1 MLFYKKNSEQ
11 VICDFNS
18 NLAGLTNE
26 EAKVRLEKYGLNQLK
41 EKPKVPT
48 WKLFLESFK
57 DPLVIILL
65 VAAIIQIFL
74 GDTVESLIIF
84 AVLAI
89 NSVLGVV
96 QTKKAES
103 SLDSL
108 KKLSVPNAKVIRENE
123 KLTIPSQEIVPGDI
137 VLLEAGDYVP
147 ADGRILE
154 AQTFKVVEGMLTG
167 ESEPVLKHS
176 DKIDEDCPLGDQK
189 NMVFSGSMV
198 VYGRA
203 TYIVTSSGMDTEV
216 GKIANLLD
224 NAETKQTPLQQ
235 KLDDFGKKLGVVI
248 VILAALIFGLQVFR
262 GADIMDSFMFAV
274 AIAVAAIPEAL
285 TSIVTIV
292 LASGTNT
299 MAKKQAIIRKLPA
312 VETLGS
318 TSVICTDKTGTLTQ
332 NKMTV
337 VETYMYGIDSE
348 NYNGFEYD
356 TTCSSNK
363 NDSTLDVENKFDGSE
378 IALTQAL
385 VQDRFLSLSSI
396 LCNDSDINE
405 EGVEIGDPTEVALIN
420 YATKSN
426 VDYKSIREENIR
438 ISELPFD
445 SDRKLMTTVN
455 LVDDENIMFTK
466 GAPDIVFSRS
476 KYALKN
482 GELVEISEEIL
493 SEYQKINENFSNRAL
508 RVLAFA
514 YKVVESN
521 FEPTLEDEK
530 DLVLVGLMAMIDP
543 PREEVFKAVKDAKSS
558 GIKTVMITGD
568 HKTTAAAIARE
579 IGLMDEKD
587 LALTGSELDALTD
600 EELDEKLEHISV
612 YARVSPE
619 NKIRIVK
626 AWQKKGKVT
635 AMTGDGVNDAPALK
649 QANIGIGMG
658 SGTEVAKDAS
668 AMVLLDDNFAT
679 IVNAIEVGRTVY
691 NNIKKSITYLFSGNL
706 GGIIA
711 ILFAVFAGWA
721 NPFTTIQLLFIN
733 LVTDSLPAISLGFE
747 KPEKDVMN
755 KPPRDP
761 NESIFSK
768 DAIISVAVRGSII
781 GIVTIL
787 AQYIGM
793 QTSAVLGT
801 AMAFATLTLSRIVQT
816 FAARSNSET
825 ILSLGVMSNKYSL
838 GAVIVCLLM
847 FSITL
852 LPFMRGI
859 FAIPDIFGFTHLAI
873 CFGLAVSATVCMEIS
888 KLIRK

>member
-1 MLFYKKNSEQ
+1 MFYQKDSVQ
-11 VICDFNS
+11 VLNDLDS
-18 NLAGLTNE
+18 NLTGLTQE
-26 EAKVRLEKYGLNQLK
+26 EVTSRLKNYGRNVLK
-41 EKPKVPT
+41 EKPKTPT

-65 VAAIIQIFL
+65 VAAMTQVFL

-84 AVLAI
+84 AVLGI
-89 NSVLGVV
+89 NAVLGVV
-96 QTKKAES
+96 QTKKADS

-108 KKLSVPNAKVIRENE
+108 KKLSVPEAKVIRNNE
-123 KLTIPSQEIVPGDI
+123 KLTISSQELVPGDI

-147 ADGRILE
+147 ADGRIIE
-154 AQTFKVVEGMLTG
+154 SQTLKVIEGMLTG
-167 ESEPVLKHS
+167 ESEPVLKNADTINEES
-176 DKIDEDCPLGDQK
+176 SLGDQK

-203 TYIVTSSGMDTEV
+203 TYVVTSCGMNTQV
-216 GKIANLLD
+216 GKIANLLET
-224 NAETKQTPLQQ
+224 AENKQTPLQQ
-235 KLDDFGKKLGVVI
+235 KLDDFGKKLGVAI
-248 VILAALIFGLQVFR
+248 VILAALIFALEVFR
-262 GADIMDSFMFAV
+262 GGDLMNSFMFAI

-299 MAKKQAIIRKLPA
+299 MAKRQSIIRKLPA

-337 VETYMYGIDSE
+337 VESYLYGPDSDKFNGFDYIKDYTNTNSNNSE
-348 NYNGFEYD
+348 N
-356 TTCSSNK
+356 TS
-363 NDSTLDVENKFDGSE
+363 DGTE
-378 IALTQAL
+378 IAVCACAIQE
-385 VQDRFLSLSSI
+385 RYLSLSSI
-396 LCNDSDINE
+396 LCNDSDVNE
-405 EGVEIGDPTEVALIN
+405 EGIEIGDPTEVALIN
-420 YATKSN
+420 YAEKYD
-426 VDYKSIREENIR
+426 VDYKSIRENYTR
-438 ISELPFD
+438 ISEIPFD

-455 LVDDENIMFTK
+455 LIDDENIMFTK
-466 GAPDIVFSRS
+466 GAPDVIFKRC
-476 KYALKN
+476 KYALKYD
-482 GELVEISEEIL
+482 EVVEISDEIL
-493 SEYQKINENFSNRAL
+493 DEYKKINENFSNRAL

-514 YKVVESN
+514 YKNVA
-521 FEPTLEDEK
+521 DEFGPSL
-530 DLVLVGLMAMIDP
+530 DDENNLILIGLMAMIDP
-543 PREEVFKAVKDAKSS
+543 PREEVFDAVKEAKSS
-558 GIKTVMITGD
+558 GIKTIMITGD

-579 IGLMDEKD
+579 IGIMEKDD
-587 LALTGSELDALTD
+587 LALTGQELDSLTD
-600 EELDEKLEHISV
+600 EELNNKLEKISV

-668 AMVLLDDNFAT
+668 AMVLVDDNFAT

-733 LVTDSLPAISLGFE
+733 LVTDSLPAIALGFE
-747 KPEKDVMN
+747 KPEKDTMN

-761 NESIFSK
+761 NESILCK
-768 DAIISVAVRGSII
+768 DTLKVVLTRGSII

-793 QTSAVLGT
+793 QTSDALGA
-801 AMAFATLTLSRIVQT
+801 AMAFITITLSRIIQT

-825 ILSLGVMSNKYSL
+825 ILSLGITSNKYAL
-838 GAVIVCLLM
+838 GAVIICLGMLSLT
-847 FSITL
+847 F

-859 FAIPDIFGFTHLAI
+859 FAIPLTFELKNLGVCLALAI
-873 CFGLAVSATVCMEIS
+873 TAVGCMESS
-888 KLIRK
+888 KFVKTK

>member
-1 MLFYKKNSEQ
+1 MFYQKDSVQ
-11 VICDFNS
+11 VLNDLDS
-18 NLAGLTNE
+18 NLTGLTQE
-26 EAKVRLEKYGLNQLK
+26 EVTSRLKNYGRNVLK
-41 EKPKVPT
+41 EKPKTPT

-65 VAAIIQIFL
+65 VAAMTQVFL

-84 AVLAI
+84 AVLGI
-89 NSVLGVV
+89 NAVLGVV
-96 QTKKAES
+96 QTKKADS

-108 KKLSVPNAKVIRENE
+108 KKLSVPEAKVIRNNE
-123 KLTIPSQEIVPGDI
+123 KLTISSQELVPGDI

-147 ADGRILE
+147 ADGRIIE
-154 AQTFKVVEGMLTG
+154 SQTLKVIEGMLTG
-167 ESEPVLKHS
+167 ESEPVLKNADTINEES
-176 DKIDEDCPLGDQK
+176 SLGDQK

-203 TYIVTSSGMDTEV
+203 TYVVTSCGMNTQV
-216 GKIANLLD
+216 GKIANLLET
-224 NAETKQTPLQQ
+224 AENKQTPLQQ
-235 KLDDFGKKLGVVI
+235 KLDDFGKKLGVAI
-248 VILAALIFGLQVFR
+248 VILAALIFALEVFR
-262 GADIMDSFMFAV
+262 GGDLMNSFMFAI

-299 MAKKQAIIRKLPA
+299 MAKRQSIIRKLPA

-337 VETYMYGIDSE
+337 VETYLYGPDSDKF
-348 NYNGFEYD
+348 NGFDYIKD
-356 TTCSSNK
+356 YTNTNSN
-363 NDSTLDVENKFDGSE
+363 NNENTSDGTE
-378 IALTQAL
+378 IAVCACAIQE
-385 VQDRFLSLSSI
+385 RYLSLSSI
-396 LCNDSDINE
+396 LCNDSDVNE
-405 EGVEIGDPTEVALIN
+405 EGIEIGDPTEVALIN
-420 YATKSN
+420 YAEKYD
-426 VDYKSIREENIR
+426 VDYKSIRENYTR
-438 ISELPFD
+438 ISEIPFD

-455 LVDDENIMFTK
+455 LIDDENIMFTK
-466 GAPDIVFSRS
+466 GAPDVIFKRC
-476 KYALKN
+476 KYALKYD
-482 GELVEISEEIL
+482 EVIEISDEIL
-493 SEYQKINENFSNRAL
+493 DEYKKINENFSNRAL

-514 YKVVESN
+514 YKNVA
-521 FEPTLEDEK
+521 DEFK
-530 DLVLVGLMAMIDP
+530 PSLDNENNLILIGLMAMIDP
-543 PREEVFKAVKDAKSS
+543 PREEVFDAVKEAKSS
-558 GIKTVMITGD
+558 GIKTIMITGD
-568 HKTTAAAIARE
+568 HKTTAAAIAHE
-579 IGLMDEKD
+579 IGIMEKDD
-587 LALTGSELDALTD
+587 LALTGQELDSLTD
-600 EELDEKLEHISV
+600 EELDNKLEKISV

-668 AMVLLDDNFAT
+668 AMVLVDDNFAT

-733 LVTDSLPAISLGFE
+733 LVTDSLPAIALGFE
-747 KPEKDVMN
+747 KPEKDTMN

-761 NESIFSK
+761 NESILCK
-768 DAIISVAVRGSII
+768 DTLKVVLTRGSII

-793 QTSAVLGT
+793 QTSDALGA
-801 AMAFATLTLSRIVQT
+801 AMAFITITLSRIIQT

-825 ILSLGVMSNKYSL
+825 ILSLGVTSNKYAL
-838 GAVIVCLLM
+838 GAVIICLGMLSLT
-847 FSITL
+847 F
-852 LPFMRGI
+852 LPFMRRI
-859 FAIPDIFGFTHLAI
+859 FAIPLTFELKNLGVCLALAI
-873 CFGLAVSATVCMEIS
+873 TAVGCMESS
-888 KLIRK
+888 KFVKTK

>member
-1 MLFYKKNSEQ
+1 MFYQKDSVQ
-11 VICDFNS
+11 VLNDLDS
-18 NLAGLTNE
+18 NLTGLTQE
-26 EAKVRLEKYGLNQLK
+26 EVTSRLKNYGRNVLK
-41 EKPKVPT
+41 EKPKTPT

-65 VAAIIQIFL
+65 VAAMTQVFL

-84 AVLAI
+84 AVLGI
-89 NSVLGVV
+89 NAVLGVV
-96 QTKKAES
+96 QTKKADS

-108 KKLSVPNAKVIRENE
+108 KKLSVPEAKVIRNNE
-123 KLTIPSQEIVPGDI
+123 KLTISSQELVPGDI

-147 ADGRILE
+147 ADGRIIE
-154 AQTFKVVEGMLTG
+154 SQTLKVIEGMLTG
-167 ESEPVLKHS
+167 ESEPVLKNADTINEES
-176 DKIDEDCPLGDQK
+176 SLGDQK

-203 TYIVTSSGMDTEV
+203 TYVVTSCGMNTQV
-216 GKIANLLD
+216 GKIANLLET
-224 NAETKQTPLQQ
+224 AENKQTPLQQ
-235 KLDDFGKKLGVVI
+235 KLDDFGKKLGVAI
-248 VILAALIFGLQVFR
+248 VILATLIFALEVFR
-262 GADIMDSFMFAV
+262 GGDLMNSFMFAI

-299 MAKKQAIIRKLPA
+299 MAKKQSIIRKLPA

-337 VETYMYGIDSE
+337 VETYLYGPDSDKFNGFDYIKDYTNTNSNNSE
-348 NYNGFEYD
+348 N
-356 TTCSSNK
+356 TS
-363 NDSTLDVENKFDGSE
+363 DGTE
-378 IALTQAL
+378 IAVCACAIQE
-385 VQDRFLSLSSI
+385 RYLSLSSI
-396 LCNDSDINE
+396 LCNDSDVNE
-405 EGVEIGDPTEVALIN
+405 EGIEIGDPTEVALIN
-420 YATKSN
+420 YAEKYD
-426 VDYKSIREENIR
+426 VDYKSIRENYTR
-438 ISELPFD
+438 ISEIPFD

-455 LVDDENIMFTK
+455 LIDDENIMFTK
-466 GAPDIVFSRS
+466 GAPDVIFKRC
-476 KYALKN
+476 KYALKYD
-482 GELVEISEEIL
+482 EVIEISDEIL
-493 SEYQKINENFSNRAL
+493 DEYKKINENFSNRAL

-514 YKVVESN
+514 YKNVADE
-521 FEPTLEDEK
+521 FEPSLDDENN
-530 DLVLVGLMAMIDP
+530 LILIGLMAMIDP
-543 PREEVFKAVKDAKSS
+543 PREEVFDAVKEAKSS
-558 GIKTVMITGD
+558 GIKTIMITGD

-579 IGLMDEKD
+579 IGIMEKDD
-587 LALTGSELDALTD
+587 LALTGQELDSLTD
-600 EELDEKLEHISV
+600 EELDNKLEKISV

-668 AMVLLDDNFAT
+668 AMVLVDDNFAT

-733 LVTDSLPAISLGFE
+733 LVTDSLPAIALGFE
-747 KPEKDVMN
+747 KPEKDTMN

-761 NESIFSK
+761 NESILCK
-768 DAIISVAVRGSII
+768 DTLKVVLTRGSII

-793 QTSAVLGT
+793 QTSDALGA
-801 AMAFATLTLSRIVQT
+801 AMAFITITLSRIIQT

-825 ILSLGVMSNKYSL
+825 ILSLGVTSNKYAL
-838 GAVIVCLLM
+838 GAVIICLGMLSLT
-847 FSITL
+847 F

-859 FAIPDIFGFTHLAI
+859 FAIPLTFELKNLGVCLALAI
-873 CFGLAVSATVCMEIS
+873 TAVGCMESS
-888 KLIRK
+888 KFVKTK

>member
-1 MLFYKKNSEQ
+1 MFYQKNSVE
-11 VICDFNS
+11 VLNDLDS
-18 NLAGLTNE
+18 NLTGLTQE
-26 EAKVRLEKYGLNQLK
+26 ESKLRLEKYGCNALQ
-41 EKPKVPT
+41 EKSKTPT
-48 WKLFLESFK
+48 WRLFLENFK

-65 VAAIIQIFL
+65 IAAMTQVFL
-74 GDTVESLIIF
+74 GDTVESIIIF
-84 AVLAI
+84 TVLVI
-89 NSVLGVV
+89 NAVLGVV

-108 KKLSVPNAKVIRENE
+108 KKLSVPEAKVIRNNQ
-123 KLTIPSQEIVPGDI
+123 KLTISSQELVPGDI
-137 VLLEAGDYVP
+137 VILEAGDYVP
-147 ADGRILE
+147 ADGRIIE
-154 AQTFKVVEGMLTG
+154 SQTLKVIEGMLTG
-167 ESEPVLKHS
+167 ESEPVLKNT
-176 DKIDEDCPLGDQK
+176 DAINEECALGDQK

-203 TYIVTSSGMDTEV
+203 TFVVTSTGMNTEV
-216 GKIANLLD
+216 GKIADLL
-224 NAETKQTPLQQ
+224 ETAGNKQTPLQE
-235 KLDDFGKKLGVVI
+235 KLDDFGKKLGIAI
-248 VILAALIFGLQVFR
+248 VFLAGFIFALEVFR
-262 GADIMDSFMFAV
+262 GGDLMNSFMFAI

-292 LASGTNT
+292 LASGTNI
-299 MAKKQAIIRKLPA
+299 MAKKQSIIRKLPA

-337 VETYMYGIDSE
+337 VETYLYGPDSDKF
-348 NYNGFEYD
+348 NGFEY
-356 TTCSSNK
+356 NK
-363 NDSTLDVENKFDGSE
+363 NYDFLNVEDTISSHSNE
-378 IALTQAL
+378 IAVAGCMLQERYL
-385 VQDRFLSLSSI
+385 NLSSI
-396 LCNDSDINE
+396 LCNDSDVNE

-420 YATKSN
+420 YAQKYDL
-426 VDYKSIREENIR
+426 DYKSIREECLR
-438 ISELPFD
+438 IAEIPFD

-455 LVDDENIMFTK
+455 SIDGQNIMFTK
-466 GAPDIVFSRS
+466 GAPDVIFSRC
-476 KYALKN
+476 KYAIKCD
-482 GELVEISEEIL
+482 EIL
-493 SEYQKINENFSNRAL
+493 EMSDEILDEYKKVNENFSNRAL

-514 YKVVESN
+514 YKKVSDE
-521 FEPTLEDEK
+521 FEPTLADEN
-530 DLVLVGLMAMIDP
+530 DLILIGLMAMIDP
-543 PREEVFKAVKDAKSS
+543 PREEVFKAVEEAKSS
-558 GIKTVMITGD
+558 GIKTIMITGD

-579 IGLMDEKD
+579 IGIMEKDD
-587 LALTGSELDALTD
+587 LALTGKELDSLDDT
-600 EELDEKLEHISV
+600 ELDSKLERISV

-668 AMVLLDDNFAT
+668 AMVLVDDNFAT

-691 NNIKKSITYLFSGNL
+691 SNIKKSITYLFSGNL
-706 GGIIA
+706 GGIIS

-733 LVTDSLPAISLGFE
+733 LVTDSLPAIALGFE
-747 KPEKDVMN
+747 KPEKNTMN

-761 NESIFSK
+761 NESILCK
-768 DAIISVAVRGSII
+768 DTLKVVLTRGSII

-793 QTSAVLGT
+793 QTSDALGA
-801 AMAFATLTLSRIVQT
+801 AMAFSTITLSRIIQT

-825 ILSLGVMSNKYSL
+825 ICSLGFTSNKYAL
-838 GAVIVCLLM
+838 GAVIVCLAM
-847 FSITL
+847 FSTTL

-859 FAIPDIFGFTHLAI
+859 FAIPSVFEIQNLAI
-873 CFGLAVSATVCMEIS
+873 CFGLAVLATICMEIS
-888 KLIRK
+888 KLFKR

>member
-1 MLFYKKNSEQ
+1 MFYQKDSVQ
-11 VICDFNS
+11 VLNDLDS
-18 NLAGLTNE
+18 NLTGLTQE
-26 EAKVRLEKYGLNQLK
+26 EVTSRLKNYGRNVLK
-41 EKPKVPT
+41 EKPKTPT

-65 VAAIIQIFL
+65 VAAMTQVFL

-84 AVLAI
+84 AVLGI
-89 NSVLGVV
+89 NAVLGVV
-96 QTKKAES
+96 QTKKADS

-108 KKLSVPNAKVIRENE
+108 KKLSVPEAKVIRNNE
-123 KLTIPSQEIVPGDI
+123 KLTISSQELVPGDI

-147 ADGRILE
+147 ADGRIIE
-154 AQTFKVVEGMLTG
+154 SQTLKVIEGMLTG
-167 ESEPVLKHS
+167 ESEPVLKNADTINEES
-176 DKIDEDCPLGDQK
+176 SLGDQK

-203 TYIVTSSGMDTEV
+203 TYVVTSCGMNTQV
-216 GKIANLLD
+216 GKIANLLET
-224 NAETKQTPLQQ
+224 AENKQTPLQQ
-235 KLDDFGKKLGVVI
+235 KLDDFGKKLGVAI
-248 VILAALIFGLQVFR
+248 VILAALIFALEVFR
-262 GADIMDSFMFAV
+262 GGDLMNSFMFAI

-299 MAKKQAIIRKLPA
+299 MAKRQSIIRKLPA

-337 VETYMYGIDSE
+337 VETYLYGPDSDKF
-348 NYNGFEYD
+348 NGFDYIKD
-356 TTCSSNK
+356 YTNTNSN
-363 NDSTLDVENKFDGSE
+363 NNENTSDGTE
-378 IALTQAL
+378 IAVCACAIQE
-385 VQDRFLSLSSI
+385 RYLSLSSI
-396 LCNDSDINE
+396 LCNDSDVNE
-405 EGVEIGDPTEVALIN
+405 EGIEIGDPTEVALIN
-420 YATKSN
+420 YAEKYD
-426 VDYKSIREENIR
+426 VDYKSIRENYTR
-438 ISELPFD
+438 ISEIPFD

-455 LVDDENIMFTK
+455 LIDDENIMFTK
-466 GAPDIVFSRS
+466 GAPDVIFKRC
-476 KYALKN
+476 KYALKYD
-482 GELVEISEEIL
+482 EVIEISDEIL
-493 SEYQKINENFSNRAL
+493 DEYKKINENFSNRAL

-514 YKVVESN
+514 YKNVS
-521 FEPTLEDEK
+521 DEFK
-530 DLVLVGLMAMIDP
+530 PSLDDENNLILIGLMAMIDP
-543 PREEVFKAVKDAKSS
+543 PREEVFDAVKEAKSS
-558 GIKTVMITGD
+558 GIKTIMITGD
-568 HKTTAAAIARE
+568 HKTTAAAIAHE
-579 IGLMDEKD
+579 IGIMEKDD
-587 LALTGSELDALTD
+587 LALTGQELDSLTD
-600 EELDEKLEHISV
+600 EELDNKLEKISV

-668 AMVLLDDNFAT
+668 AMVLVDDNFAT

-733 LVTDSLPAISLGFE
+733 LVTDSLPAIALGFE
-747 KPEKDVMN
+747 KPEKDTMN

-761 NESIFSK
+761 NESILCK
-768 DAIISVAVRGSII
+768 DTLKVVLTRGSII

-793 QTSAVLGT
+793 QTSDALGA
-801 AMAFATLTLSRIVQT
+801 AMAFITITLSRIIQT

-825 ILSLGVMSNKYSL
+825 ILSLGVTSNKYAL
-838 GAVIVCLLM
+838 GAVIICLGMLSLT
-847 FSITL
+847 F

-859 FAIPDIFGFTHLAI
+859 FAIPLTFELKNLGVCLALAI
-873 CFGLAVSATVCMEIS
+873 TAVGCMESS
-888 KLIRK
+888 KFVKTK

>member
-1 MLFYKKNSEQ
+1 MFYQKDSVQ
-11 VICDFNS
+11 VLNDLDS
-18 NLAGLTNE
+18 NLTGLTQE
-26 EAKVRLEKYGLNQLK
+26 EVTSRLKNYGRNVLK
-41 EKPKVPT
+41 EKPKTPT

-65 VAAIIQIFL
+65 VAAMTQVFL

-84 AVLAI
+84 AVLGI
-89 NSVLGVV
+89 NAVLGVV
-96 QTKKAES
+96 QTKKADS

-108 KKLSVPNAKVIRENE
+108 KKLSVPEAKVIRNNE
-123 KLTIPSQEIVPGDI
+123 KLTISSQELVPGDI

-147 ADGRILE
+147 ADGRIIE
-154 AQTFKVVEGMLTG
+154 SQTLKVIEGMLTG
-167 ESEPVLKHS
+167 ESEPVLKNADTINEES
-176 DKIDEDCPLGDQK
+176 SLGDQK

-203 TYIVTSSGMDTEV
+203 TYVVTSCGMNTQV
-216 GKIANLLD
+216 GKIANLLET
-224 NAETKQTPLQQ
+224 AENKQTPLQQ
-235 KLDDFGKKLGVVI
+235 KLDDFGKKLGVAI
-248 VILAALIFGLQVFR
+248 VILAALIFALEVFR
-262 GADIMDSFMFAV
+262 GGDLMNSFMFAI

-299 MAKKQAIIRKLPA
+299 MAKRQSIIRKLPA

-337 VETYMYGIDSE
+337 VESYLYGPDSDKFNGFDYIKDYTNTNSNNSE
-348 NYNGFEYD
+348 N
-356 TTCSSNK
+356 TS
-363 NDSTLDVENKFDGSE
+363 DGTE
-378 IALTQAL
+378 IAVCACAIQE
-385 VQDRFLSLSSI
+385 RYLSLSSI
-396 LCNDSDINE
+396 LCNDSDVNE
-405 EGVEIGDPTEVALIN
+405 EGIEIGDPTEVALIN
-420 YATKSN
+420 YAEKYD
-426 VDYKSIREENIR
+426 VDYKSIRENYTR
-438 ISELPFD
+438 ISEIPFD

-455 LVDDENIMFTK
+455 LIDDENIMFTK
-466 GAPDIVFSRS
+466 GAPDVIFKRC
-476 KYALKN
+476 KYALKYD
-482 GELVEISEEIL
+482 EVVEISDEIL
-493 SEYQKINENFSNRAL
+493 DEYKKINENFSNRAL

-514 YKVVESN
+514 YKNVA
-521 FEPTLEDEK
+521 DEFGPSL
-530 DLVLVGLMAMIDP
+530 DDENNLILIGLMAMIDP
-543 PREEVFKAVKDAKSS
+543 PREEVFDAVKEAKSS
-558 GIKTVMITGD
+558 GIKTIMITGD

-579 IGLMDEKD
+579 IGIMEKDD
-587 LALTGSELDALTD
+587 LALTGQELDSLTD
-600 EELDEKLEHISV
+600 EELDNKLEKISV

-668 AMVLLDDNFAT
+668 AMVLVDDNFAT

-733 LVTDSLPAISLGFE
+733 LVTDSLPAIALGFE
-747 KPEKDVMN
+747 KPEKDTMN

-761 NESIFSK
+761 NESILCK
-768 DAIISVAVRGSII
+768 DTLKVVLTRGSII

-793 QTSAVLGT
+793 QTSDALGA
-801 AMAFATLTLSRIVQT
+801 AMAFITITLSRIIQT

-825 ILSLGVMSNKYSL
+825 ILSLGVTSNKYAL
-838 GAVIVCLLM
+838 GAVIICLGMLSLT
-847 FSITL
+847 F

-859 FAIPDIFGFTHLAI
+859 FAIPLTFELKNLGVCLALAI
-873 CFGLAVSATVCMEIS
+873 TAVGCMESS
-888 KLIRK
+888 KFVKTK

>member
-1 MLFYKKNSEQ
+1 MFYQKDSVQ
-11 VICDFNS
+11 VLNDLDS
-18 NLAGLTNE
+18 NLTGLTQE
-26 EAKVRLEKYGLNQLK
+26 EVTSRLKNYGRNVLK
-41 EKPKVPT
+41 EKPKTPT

-65 VAAIIQIFL
+65 VAAMTQVFL

-84 AVLAI
+84 AVLGI
-89 NSVLGVV
+89 NAVLGVV
-96 QTKKAES
+96 QTKKADS

-108 KKLSVPNAKVIRENE
+108 KKLSVPEAKVIRNNE
-123 KLTIPSQEIVPGDI
+123 KLTISSQELVPGDI

-147 ADGRILE
+147 ADGRIIE
-154 AQTFKVVEGMLTG
+154 SQTLKVIEGMLTG
-167 ESEPVLKHS
+167 ESEPVLKNADTINEES
-176 DKIDEDCPLGDQK
+176 SLGDQK

-203 TYIVTSSGMDTEV
+203 TYVVTSCGMNTQV
-216 GKIANLLD
+216 GKIANLLET
-224 NAETKQTPLQQ
+224 AENKQTPLQQ
-235 KLDDFGKKLGVVI
+235 KLDDFGKKLGVAI
-248 VILAALIFGLQVFR
+248 VILAALIFALEVFR
-262 GADIMDSFMFAV
+262 GGDLMNSFMFAI

-299 MAKKQAIIRKLPA
+299 MAKRQSIIRKLPA

-337 VETYMYGIDSE
+337 VESYLYGPDSDKFNGFDYIKDYTNTNSNNSE
-348 NYNGFEYD
+348 N
-356 TTCSSNK
+356 TS
-363 NDSTLDVENKFDGSE
+363 DGTE
-378 IALTQAL
+378 IAVCACAIQE
-385 VQDRFLSLSSI
+385 RYLSLSSI
-396 LCNDSDINE
+396 LCNDSDVNE
-405 EGVEIGDPTEVALIN
+405 EGIEIGDPTEVALIN
-420 YATKSN
+420 YAEKYD
-426 VDYKSIREENIR
+426 VDYKSIRENYTR

-455 LVDDENIMFTK
+455 LIDDENIMFTK
-466 GAPDIVFSRS
+466 GAPDVIFKRC
-476 KYALKN
+476 KYALKYD
-482 GELVEISEEIL
+482 EVIEISDEIL
-493 SEYQKINENFSNRAL
+493 DEYKKINENFSNRAL

-514 YKVVESN
+514 YKNVADE
-521 FEPTLEDEK
+521 FEPSLDDENN
-530 DLVLVGLMAMIDP
+530 LILIGLMAMIDP
-543 PREEVFKAVKDAKSS
+543 PREEVFDAVKEAKSS
-558 GIKTVMITGD
+558 GIKTIMITGD

-579 IGLMDEKD
+579 IGIMEKDD
-587 LALTGSELDALTD
+587 LALTGQELDSLTD
-600 EELDEKLEHISV
+600 EELDNKLEKISV

-668 AMVLLDDNFAT
+668 AMVLVDDNFAT

-706 GGIIA
+706 GGIIT

-733 LVTDSLPAISLGFE
+733 LVTDSLPAIALGFE
-747 KPEKDVMN
+747 KPEKDTMN

-761 NESIFSK
+761 NESILCK
-768 DAIISVAVRGSII
+768 DTLKVVLTRGSII

-793 QTSAVLGT
+793 QTSDALGA
-801 AMAFATLTLSRIVQT
+801 AMAFITITLSRIIQT

-825 ILSLGVMSNKYSL
+825 ILSLGVTSNKYAL
-838 GAVIVCLLM
+838 GAVIICLGMLSLT
-847 FSITL
+847 F

-859 FAIPDIFGFTHLAI
+859 FAIPLTFELKNLGVCLALAI
-873 CFGLAVSATVCMEIS
+873 TAVGCMESS
-888 KLIRK
+888 KFVKTK

>member
-1 MLFYKKNSEQ
+1 MFYQKDSVQ
-11 VICDFNS
+11 VLNDLDS
-18 NLAGLTNE
+18 NLTGLTQE
-26 EAKVRLEKYGLNQLK
+26 EVTSRLKNYGRNVLK
-41 EKPKVPT
+41 EKPKTPT

-65 VAAIIQIFL
+65 VAAMTQVFL

-84 AVLAI
+84 AVLGI
-89 NSVLGVV
+89 NAVLGVV
-96 QTKKAES
+96 QTKKADS

-108 KKLSVPNAKVIRENE
+108 KKLSVPEAKVIRNNE
-123 KLTIPSQEIVPGDI
+123 KLTISSQELVPGDI

-147 ADGRILE
+147 ADGRIIE
-154 AQTFKVVEGMLTG
+154 SQTLKVIEGMLTG
-167 ESEPVLKHS
+167 ESEPVLKNADTINEES
-176 DKIDEDCPLGDQK
+176 SLGDQK

-203 TYIVTSSGMDTEV
+203 TYVVTSCGMNTQV
-216 GKIANLLD
+216 GKIANLLET
-224 NAETKQTPLQQ
+224 AENKQTPLQQ
-235 KLDDFGKKLGVVI
+235 KLDDFGKKLGVAI
-248 VILAALIFGLQVFR
+248 VILAALIFALEVFR
-262 GADIMDSFMFAV
+262 GGDLMNSFMFAI

-299 MAKKQAIIRKLPA
+299 MAKRQSIIRKLPA

-337 VETYMYGIDSE
+337 VETYLYGPDSDKFNGFDYIKDYTNTNSNNSE
-348 NYNGFEYD
+348 N
-356 TTCSSNK
+356 TS
-363 NDSTLDVENKFDGSE
+363 DGTE
-378 IALTQAL
+378 IAVCACAIQE
-385 VQDRFLSLSSI
+385 RYLSLSSI
-396 LCNDSDINE
+396 LCNDSDVNE
-405 EGVEIGDPTEVALIN
+405 EGIEIGDPTEVALIN
-420 YATKSN
+420 YAEKYD
-426 VDYKSIREENIR
+426 VDYKSIRENYTR
-438 ISELPFD
+438 ISEIPFD

-455 LVDDENIMFTK
+455 LIDDENIMFTK
-466 GAPDIVFSRS
+466 GAPDVIFKRC
-476 KYALKN
+476 KYALKYD
-482 GELVEISEEIL
+482 EVVEISDEIL
-493 SEYQKINENFSNRAL
+493 DEYKKINENFSNRAL

-514 YKVVESN
+514 YKNVA
-521 FEPTLEDEK
+521 DEFGPSL
-530 DLVLVGLMAMIDP
+530 DDENNLILIGLMAMIDP
-543 PREEVFKAVKDAKSS
+543 PREEVFDAVKEAKSS
-558 GIKTVMITGD
+558 GIKTIMITGD

-579 IGLMDEKD
+579 IGIIEKDD
-587 LALTGSELDALTD
+587 LALTGQELDSLTD
-600 EELDEKLEHISV
+600 EELDKKLEKISV

-626 AWQKKGKVT
+626 AWQKKGKIT

-668 AMVLLDDNFAT
+668 AMVLVDDNFAT

-733 LVTDSLPAISLGFE
+733 LVTDSLPAIALGFE
-747 KPEKDVMN
+747 KPEKDTMN

-761 NESIFSK
+761 NESILCK
-768 DAIISVAVRGSII
+768 DTLKVVLTRGSII

-793 QTSAVLGT
+793 QTSDALGA
-801 AMAFATLTLSRIVQT
+801 AMAFITITLSRIIQT

-825 ILSLGVMSNKYSL
+825 ILSLGVTSNKYAL
-838 GAVIVCLLM
+838 GAVIICLGMLSLT
-847 FSITL
+847 F

-859 FAIPDIFGFTHLAI
+859 FAIPLTFELKNLGVCLALAI
-873 CFGLAVSATVCMEIS
+873 TAVGCMESS
-888 KLIRK
+888 KFVKTK

>member
-1 MLFYKKNSEQ
+1 MFYQKDSVQ
-11 VICDFNS
+11 VLNDLDS
-18 NLAGLTNE
+18 NLTGLTQE
-26 EAKVRLEKYGLNQLK
+26 EVTSRLKNYGRNVLK
-41 EKPKVPT
+41 EKPKTPT

-65 VAAIIQIFL
+65 VAAMTQVFL

-84 AVLAI
+84 AVLGI
-89 NSVLGVV
+89 NAVLGVV
-96 QTKKAES
+96 QTKKADS

-108 KKLSVPNAKVIRENE
+108 KKLSVPEAKVIRNNE
-123 KLTIPSQEIVPGDI
+123 KLTISSQELVPGDI

-147 ADGRILE
+147 ADGRIIE
-154 AQTFKVVEGMLTG
+154 SQTLKVIEGMLTG
-167 ESEPVLKHS
+167 ESEPVLKNADTINEES
-176 DKIDEDCPLGDQK
+176 SLGDQK

-203 TYIVTSSGMDTEV
+203 TYVVTSCGMNTQV
-216 GKIANLLD
+216 GKIANLLET
-224 NAETKQTPLQQ
+224 AENKQTPLQQ
-235 KLDDFGKKLGVVI
+235 KLDDFGKKLGVAI
-248 VILAALIFGLQVFR
+248 VILAALIFALEVFR
-262 GADIMDSFMFAV
+262 GGDLMNSFMFAI

-299 MAKKQAIIRKLPA
+299 MAKRQSIIRKLPA

-318 TSVICTDKTGTLTQ
+318 TSVIWTDKTGTLTQ

-337 VETYMYGIDSE
+337 VETYLYGPDSDKFNGFDYIKDYTNTNSNNSE
-348 NYNGFEYD
+348 N
-356 TTCSSNK
+356 TS
-363 NDSTLDVENKFDGSE
+363 DGTE
-378 IALTQAL
+378 IAVCACAIQE
-385 VQDRFLSLSSI
+385 RYLSLSSI
-396 LCNDSDINE
+396 LCNDSDVNE
-405 EGVEIGDPTEVALIN
+405 EGIEIGDPTEVALIN
-420 YATKSN
+420 YAEKYD
-426 VDYKSIREENIR
+426 VDYKSIRENYTR
-438 ISELPFD
+438 ISEIPFD

-455 LVDDENIMFTK
+455 LIDDENIMFTK
-466 GAPDIVFSRS
+466 GAPDVIFKRC
-476 KYALKN
+476 KYALKYD
-482 GELVEISEEIL
+482 EVVEISDEIL
-493 SEYQKINENFSNRAL
+493 DEYKKINENFSNRAL

-514 YKVVESN
+514 YKNVSDE
-521 FEPTLEDEK
+521 FEPSLDDENN
-530 DLVLVGLMAMIDP
+530 LILIGLMAMIDP
-543 PREEVFKAVKDAKSS
+543 PREEVFDAVKEAKSS
-558 GIKTVMITGD
+558 GIKTIMITGD

-579 IGLMDEKD
+579 IGIMEKDD
-587 LALTGSELDALTD
+587 LALTGQELDSLTD
-600 EELDEKLEHISV
+600 EELDNKLEKISV

-626 AWQKKGKVT
+626 SWQKKGKVT

-668 AMVLLDDNFAT
+668 AMVLVDDNFAT

-733 LVTDSLPAISLGFE
+733 LVTDSLPAIALGFE
-747 KPEKDVMN
+747 KPEKDTMN

-761 NESIFSK
+761 NESILCK
-768 DAIISVAVRGSII
+768 DTLKVVLTRGSII

-793 QTSAVLGT
+793 QTSDALGA
-801 AMAFATLTLSRIVQT
+801 AMAFITITLSRIIQT

-825 ILSLGVMSNKYSL
+825 ILSLGVTSNKYAL
-838 GAVIVCLLM
+838 GAVIICLGMLSLT
-847 FSITL
+847 FI
-852 LPFMRGI
+852 PFMRGI
-859 FAIPDIFGFTHLAI
+859 FAIPLTFELKNLGVCLALAI
-873 CFGLAVSATVCMEIS
+873 TAVGCMESS
-888 KLIRK
+888 KFVKTK

>member
-1 MLFYKKNSEQ
+1 MFYQKDSVQ
-11 VICDFNS
+11 VLNDLDS
-18 NLAGLTNE
+18 NLTGLTQE
-26 EAKVRLEKYGLNQLK
+26 EVTSRLKNYGRNVLK
-41 EKPKVPT
+41 EKPKTPT

-65 VAAIIQIFL
+65 VAAMTQVFL

-84 AVLAI
+84 AVLGI
-89 NSVLGVV
+89 NAVLGVV
-96 QTKKAES
+96 QTKKADS

-108 KKLSVPNAKVIRENE
+108 KKLSVPEAKVIRNNE
-123 KLTIPSQEIVPGDI
+123 KLTISSQELVPGDI

-147 ADGRILE
+147 ADGRIIE
-154 AQTFKVVEGMLTG
+154 SQTLKVIEGMLTG
-167 ESEPVLKHS
+167 ESEPVLKNADTINEES
-176 DKIDEDCPLGDQK
+176 SLGDQK

-203 TYIVTSSGMDTEV
+203 TYVVTSCGMNTQV
-216 GKIANLLD
+216 GKIANLLET
-224 NAETKQTPLQQ
+224 AENKQTPLQQ
-235 KLDDFGKKLGVVI
+235 KLDDFGKKLGVAI
-248 VILAALIFGLQVFR
+248 VILAALIFALEVFR
-262 GADIMDSFMFAV
+262 GGDLMNSFMFAI

-299 MAKKQAIIRKLPA
+299 MAKRQSIIRKLPA

-337 VETYMYGIDSE
+337 VETYLYGPDSDKF
-348 NYNGFEYD
+348 NGFDYIKD
-356 TTCSSNK
+356 YTNTNSN
-363 NDSTLDVENKFDGSE
+363 NNENTSDGTE
-378 IALTQAL
+378 IAVCACAIQE
-385 VQDRFLSLSSI
+385 RYLSLSSI
-396 LCNDSDINE
+396 LCNDSDVNE
-405 EGVEIGDPTEVALIN
+405 EGIEIGDPTEVALIN
-420 YATKSN
+420 YAEKYD
-426 VDYKSIREENIR
+426 VDYKSIRENYTR
-438 ISELPFD
+438 ISEIPFD

-455 LVDDENIMFTK
+455 LIDDENIMFTK
-466 GAPDIVFSRS
+466 GAPDVIFKRC
-476 KYALKN
+476 KYALKYD
-482 GELVEISEEIL
+482 EVIEISDEIL
-493 SEYQKINENFSNRAL
+493 DEYKKINENFSNRAL

-514 YKVVESN
+514 YKNVADE
-521 FEPTLEDEK
+521 FEPSLDDENN
-530 DLVLVGLMAMIDP
+530 LILIGLMAMIDP
-543 PREEVFKAVKDAKSS
+543 PREEVFDAVKEAKSS
-558 GIKTVMITGD
+558 GIKTIMITGD
-568 HKTTAAAIARE
+568 HKTTAAAIAHE
-579 IGLMDEKD
+579 IGIMEKDD
-587 LALTGSELDALTD
+587 LALTGQELDSLTD
-600 EELDEKLEHISV
+600 EELDNKLEKISV

-668 AMVLLDDNFAT
+668 AMVLVDDNFAT

-733 LVTDSLPAISLGFE
+733 LVTDSLPAIALGFE
-747 KPEKDVMN
+747 KPEKDTMN

-761 NESIFSK
+761 NESILCK
-768 DAIISVAVRGSII
+768 DTLKVVLTRGSII

-787 AQYIGM
+787 AQYIGI
-793 QTSAVLGT
+793 QTSDALGA
-801 AMAFATLTLSRIVQT
+801 AMAFITITLSRIIQT

-825 ILSLGVMSNKYSL
+825 ILSLGVTSNKYAL
-838 GAVIVCLLM
+838 GAVIICLGMLSLT
-847 FSITL
+847 F

-859 FAIPDIFGFTHLAI
+859 FAIPLTFELKNLGVCLALAI
-873 CFGLAVSATVCMEIS
+873 TAVGCMESS
-888 KLIRK
+888 KFVKTK

>member
-1 MLFYKKNSEQ
+1 MFYQKDSVQ
-11 VICDFNS
+11 VLNDLDS
-18 NLAGLTNE
+18 NLTGLTQE
-26 EAKVRLEKYGLNQLK
+26 EVTSRLKNYGRNVLK
-41 EKPKVPT
+41 EKPKTPT

-65 VAAIIQIFL
+65 VAAMTQVFL

-84 AVLAI
+84 AVLGI
-89 NSVLGVV
+89 NAVLGVV
-96 QTKKAES
+96 QTKKADS

-108 KKLSVPNAKVIRENE
+108 KKLSVPEAKVIRNNE
-123 KLTIPSQEIVPGDI
+123 KLTISSQELVPGDI

-147 ADGRILE
+147 ADGRIIE
-154 AQTFKVVEGMLTG
+154 SQTLKVIEGMLTG
-167 ESEPVLKHS
+167 ESEPVLKNADTINEES
-176 DKIDEDCPLGDQK
+176 SLGDQK

-203 TYIVTSSGMDTEV
+203 TYVVTSCGMNTQV
-216 GKIANLLD
+216 GKIANLLET
-224 NAETKQTPLQQ
+224 AENKQTPLQQ
-235 KLDDFGKKLGVVI
+235 KLDDFGKKLGVAI
-248 VILAALIFGLQVFR
+248 VILAALIFALEVFR
-262 GADIMDSFMFAV
+262 GGDLMNSFMFAI

-299 MAKKQAIIRKLPA
+299 MAKRQSIIRKLPA

-337 VETYMYGIDSE
+337 VETYLYGPDSDKF
-348 NYNGFEYD
+348 NGFDYIKD
-356 TTCSSNK
+356 YTNTNSN
-363 NDSTLDVENKFDGSE
+363 NNENTSDGTE
-378 IALTQAL
+378 IAVCACAIQE
-385 VQDRFLSLSSI
+385 RYLSLSSI
-396 LCNDSDINE
+396 LCNDSDVNE
-405 EGVEIGDPTEVALIN
+405 EGIEIGDPTEVALIN
-420 YATKSN
+420 YAEKYD
-426 VDYKSIREENIR
+426 VDYKSIRENYTR
-438 ISELPFD
+438 ISEIPFD

-455 LVDDENIMFTK
+455 LIDDENIMFTK
-466 GAPDIVFSRS
+466 GAPDVIFKRC
-476 KYALKN
+476 KYALKYD
-482 GELVEISEEIL
+482 EVIEISDEIL
-493 SEYQKINENFSNRAL
+493 DEYKKINENFSNRAL

-514 YKVVESN
+514 YKNVA
-521 FEPTLEDEK
+521 DEFK
-530 DLVLVGLMAMIDP
+530 PSLDDENNLILIGLMAMIDP
-543 PREEVFKAVKDAKSS
+543 PREEVFDAVKEAKSS
-558 GIKTVMITGD
+558 GIKTIMITGD

-579 IGLMDEKD
+579 IGIMEKDD
-587 LALTGSELDALTD
+587 LALTGQELDSLTD
-600 EELDEKLEHISV
+600 EELDNKLEKISV

-668 AMVLLDDNFAT
+668 AMVLVDDNFAT

-733 LVTDSLPAISLGFE
+733 LVTDSLPAIALGFE
-747 KPEKDVMN
+747 KPEKDTMN

-761 NESIFSK
+761 NESILCK
-768 DAIISVAVRGSII
+768 DTLKVVLTRGSII

-793 QTSAVLGT
+793 QTSDALGA
-801 AMAFATLTLSRIVQT
+801 AMAFITITLSRIIQT

-825 ILSLGVMSNKYSL
+825 ILSLGVTSNKYAL
-838 GAVIVCLLM
+838 GAVIICLGMLSLT
-847 FSITL
+847 F

-859 FAIPDIFGFTHLAI
+859 FAIPLTFELKNLGVCLALAI
-873 CFGLAVSATVCMEIS
+873 TAVGCMESS
-888 KLIRK
+888 KFVKTK

>member
-1 MLFYKKNSEQ
+1 MFYQKDSVQ
-11 VICDFNS
+11 VLNDLDS
-18 NLAGLTNE
+18 NLTGLTQE
-26 EAKVRLEKYGLNQLK
+26 EVTSRLKNYGRNVLK
-41 EKPKVPT
+41 EKPKTPT

-65 VAAIIQIFL
+65 VAAMTQVFL

-84 AVLAI
+84 AVLGI
-89 NSVLGVV
+89 NAVLGVV
-96 QTKKAES
+96 QTKKADS

-108 KKLSVPNAKVIRENE
+108 KKLSVPEAKVIRNNE
-123 KLTIPSQEIVPGDI
+123 KLTISSQELVPGDI

-147 ADGRILE
+147 ADGRIIE
-154 AQTFKVVEGMLTG
+154 SQTLKVIEGMLTG
-167 ESEPVLKHS
+167 ESEPVLKNADTINEES
-176 DKIDEDCPLGDQK
+176 SLGDQK

-203 TYIVTSSGMDTEV
+203 TYVVTSCGMNTQV
-216 GKIANLLD
+216 GKIANLLET
-224 NAETKQTPLQQ
+224 AENKQTPLQQ
-235 KLDDFGKKLGVVI
+235 KLDDFGKKLGVAI
-248 VILAALIFGLQVFR
+248 VILAALIFALEVFR
-262 GADIMDSFMFAV
+262 GGDLMNSFMFAI

-299 MAKKQAIIRKLPA
+299 MAKRQSIIRKLPA

-337 VETYMYGIDSE
+337 VESYLYGPDSDKFNGFDYIKDYTNTNSNNSE
-348 NYNGFEYD
+348 N
-356 TTCSSNK
+356 TS
-363 NDSTLDVENKFDGSE
+363 DGTE
-378 IALTQAL
+378 IAVCACAIQE
-385 VQDRFLSLSSI
+385 RYLSLSSI
-396 LCNDSDINE
+396 LCNDSDVNE
-405 EGVEIGDPTEVALIN
+405 EGIEIGDPTEVALIN
-420 YATKSN
+420 YAEKYD
-426 VDYKSIREENIR
+426 VDYKSIRENYTR
-438 ISELPFD
+438 ISEIPFD

-455 LVDDENIMFTK
+455 LIDDENIMFTK
-466 GAPDIVFSRS
+466 GAPDVIFKRC
-476 KYALKN
+476 KYALKYD
-482 GELVEISEEIL
+482 EVVEISDEIL
-493 SEYQKINENFSNRAL
+493 DEYKKINENFSNRAL

-514 YKVVESN
+514 YKNVA
-521 FEPTLEDEK
+521 DEFGPSL
-530 DLVLVGLMAMIDP
+530 DDENNLILIGLMAMIDP
-543 PREEVFKAVKDAKSS
+543 PREEVFDAVKEAKSS
-558 GIKTVMITGD
+558 GIKTIMITGD

-579 IGLMDEKD
+579 IGIMEKDD
-587 LALTGSELDALTD
+587 LALTGQELDSLTD
-600 EELDEKLEHISV
+600 EELNNKLEKISV

-668 AMVLLDDNFAT
+668 AMVLVDDNFAT

-706 GGIIA
+706 GGIIT

-733 LVTDSLPAISLGFE
+733 LVTDSLPAIALGFE
-747 KPEKDVMN
+747 KPEKDTMN

-761 NESIFSK
+761 NESILCK
-768 DAIISVAVRGSII
+768 DTLKVVLTRGSII

-793 QTSAVLGT
+793 QTSDALGA
-801 AMAFATLTLSRIVQT
+801 AMAFITITLSRIIQT

-825 ILSLGVMSNKYSL
+825 ILSLGITSNKYAL
-838 GAVIVCLLM
+838 GAVIICLGMLSLT
-847 FSITL
+847 F

-859 FAIPDIFGFTHLAI
+859 FAIPLTFELKNLGVCLALAI
-873 CFGLAVSATVCMEIS
+873 TAVGCMESS
-888 KLIRK
+888 KFVKTK